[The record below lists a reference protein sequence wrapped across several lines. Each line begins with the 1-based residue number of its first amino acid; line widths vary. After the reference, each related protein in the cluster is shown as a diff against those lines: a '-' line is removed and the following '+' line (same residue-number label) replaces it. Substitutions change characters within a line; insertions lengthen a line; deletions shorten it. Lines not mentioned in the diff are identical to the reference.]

1 MAAAVDLGYLAT
13 HLGMPQEN
21 LTTVV
26 TEPTVDLVKVILS
39 AVAAKGREYDDIF
52 SEKLRLDVE
61 LEASIRT
68 AEAQRDKS
76 NEAVA
81 NALKEVED
89 IRTKLNG
96 QESARQALE
105 NELQTIK
112 SSSSTSLSE
121 LEKLRARIA
130 SLETSN
136 RESLAII
143 DTKNQ
148 ANDALSQE
156 LQAQHQKNLE
166 LSRQIAAQQQA
177 AHEAESRANEAKYRE
192 QSLEQRLQMAQSN
205 ASFYENELNTK
216 TAESN
221 KLRKEKNARIV
232 ELQRR
237 DNESRSEN
245 AALKR
250 TEQQLRQR
258 LDEAQRK
265 ADEALTKVQQLQEAA
280 ARNEQ
285 GFQEEIASLRRLVD
299 LKDQQ
304 TVTHKNRVH
313 EVEAREEHIKRGCED
328 QIRRINEELERVKSD
343 LAEATEKKDAFE
355 LELGQLR
362 AKLGA
367 ASFEQVDS
375 APQTPRPIN
384 GSVYR
389 ASSPMVRTPGAMQKK
404 LTDAMD
410 EIYKLKSKLAME
422 QQRSSNF
429 AENLDEMLAQLEA
442 KGPELMELQQENE
455 RLQEEIKNMSLL
467 SDESFKER
475 DNAKKAARKAE
486 NVASTAQAEAKILR
500 NQIRDMGAQVQMLVF
515 NVDCLEKGYDRLS
528 VEETL
533 HLQRLEKGQAEG
545 TPVNEE
551 SNVSAMILE
560 RLAVFK
566 NVRELQEKNEQLL
579 RVTHELAE
587 KMENE
592 EAVAAK
598 NQALEDHKELVTLRQ
613 KLQLFEDQLRG
624 LKAQA
629 NTITQERNMFRRM
642 VESRVPA
649 DELPNALG
657 QSTQDG
663 VLSSIEQNSAM
674 NDESSDYTTLLRD
687 LQQNFD
693 QYRNEQS
700 VDRQTM
706 KEQIE
711 KLSVE
716 KNALQ
721 AENAKVASQLSLASE
736 RYQMLQSNFAAL
748 QNENRELKQRH
759 QKMSEDAAKQ
769 DLQILR
775 VTEEMVEARGVADS
789 IRNEN
794 ANLKAEK
801 KLWDEIQERLRKEN
815 QEHIQEKSRLNSLMA
830 TQQTLQNERDLNEA
844 ETKRRLQSQ
853 IEALDTDL
861 NVVRRKLA
869 GAEEEVKNLQ
879 SRKEYDARQSQA
891 RIDELTT
898 NLSQIREELVATKT
912 SKEHLQLRVDEL
924 TIALRSAEERT
935 ERLQPRPTPR
945 PGSMQAEP
953 DSGAADV
960 DADERIQELIHE
972 SADLKRELDITKTH
986 LENAQA
992 QVEQYRELSQSSE
1005 EELERLTAAQEQ
1017 YAQEMEAR
1025 LVAKDTTI
1033 KELEQRV
1040 EELSA
1045 ELARSNSEL
1054 STLHDSQA
1062 DITRRHEEEKA
1073 ILDGEIKR
1081 LKDEEEKYIASSQFH
1096 QQDLRAQADI
1106 AANAQQAYETEV
1118 MKHGDTAKTLSAL
1131 RVEYNEL
1138 KTAAASARAEADS
1151 AKAALLQSEGSWDER
1166 RQAFEQ
1172 ELSELRTRR
1181 DDANAQNKL
1190 LHQQLE
1196 NVSAQVSALQQ
1207 SRASAGESLEVISS
1221 QPSGA
1226 GEDQFRELSNYLR
1239 REKDILEVQYDLK
1252 VQEAKRL
1259 QQQYEYAQSQ
1269 LDEARSKLE
1278 QERRAHA
1285 NNDRSSMA
1293 QKDLMAKLEE
1303 LNLFRESSAALR
1315 AEAREA
1321 QARLSEKTERVTAL
1335 EATIQPLEAQI
1346 EELQSQLGF
1355 KDAEMKQLHE
1365 DRDRWQKRTEDIL
1378 SRHGRSDPAEVE
1390 ELKQTVSNL
1399 EAERDALREA
1409 EGPLKEKIEQLQK
1422 SIEEKEASWQVTREK
1437 LINSAKDKA
1446 RSLML
1451 QKNEI
1456 AQEKNQVQARLD
1468 EVSGQLSITKEE
1480 AETLRKERASFENQL
1495 NAFKRQ
1501 VEVLQEEA
1509 KKNTPAPVE
1518 PAPAQP
1524 APAEPTNSQAVAE
1537 LQSQL
1542 DEARTELENIK
1553 SQKIAV
1559 EQELEN
1565 LRGQLSSAIT
1575 ERDQARTT
1583 NGDAPAGNDAIGT
1596 TSQPTTS
1603 AALTDE
1609 ERKALEE
1616 KIAAAEA
1623 RAAEFE
1629 AKAKEAEEN
1638 INATVK
1644 LRCDKMKESLNK
1656 RLNDYKSQMETER
1669 TQLNQESEKL
1679 KSELDLRV
1687 EQERKIWEAEHLS
1700 HSNKPPAT
1708 PVKQAPSG
1716 TPAGTPTTSVP
1727 DLSGLSDKEIRDLLS
1742 NNSTLKSIV
1751 QNNIKNKLAV
1761 ETKKL
1766 REELEPTLKTEWEQ
1780 KVAQARDQATKLAT
1794 SKTSLQ
1800 INMAENRIRVANAKL
1815 GVVEKAAQETP
1826 ARPVGEVWNEAKN
1839 AKPAPPTPTP
1849 LPAKPPTPVAV
1860 SATTPAGTPSKPTQ
1874 TTAAPAS
1881 SPAVPGAT
1889 SAQAQAPA
1897 PAPPAANKPAGMSP
1911 VSRPNTAASILTKSA
1926 PQPNQAAAP
1935 APAPAPAAAPATAP
1949 PTSGIPKP
1957 SGLPM
1962 PGNRGRGGARGRGG
1976 RGGGPQGRAS
1986 LNAAA
1991 ENFQPGNKRPRGDSE
2006 AGNGAK
2012 RARGG
2017 GGGGG
2022 GQ

>member
-1 MAAAVDLGYLAT
+1 MS
-13 HLGMPQEN
+13 HI
-21 LTTVV
+21 LTQI
-26 TEPTVDLVKVILS
+26 P
-39 AVAAKGREYDDIF
+39 
-52 SEKLRLDVE
+52 
-61 LEASIRT
+61 
-68 AEAQRDKS
+68 
-76 NEAVA
+76 
-81 NALKEVED
+81 
-89 IRTKLNG
+89 
-96 QESARQALE
+96 ESARQALE
-105 NELQTIK
+105 NELQSIK
-112 SSSSTSLSE
+112 SSSSTSQSE

-136 RESLAII
+136 RKSLAII

-148 ANDALSQE
+148 ANNSLSEE

-221 KLRKEKNARIV
+221 KLRKEKNARIA

-237 DNESRSEN
+237 DDESRSEN
-245 AALKR
+245 EALKR

-258 LDEAQRK
+258 LEEAQRK
-265 ADEALTKVQQLQEAA
+265 AEESLTKVQQLQEAA

-304 TVTHKNRVH
+304 TLTHKNRVQ
-313 EVEAREEHIKRGCED
+313 EVESREEQIKRECED
-328 QIRRINEELERVKSD
+328 QVRRINEELERAKSD
-343 LAEATEKKDAFE
+343 LAEITEKKDAFE

-367 ASFEQVDS
+367 ASAEQPES
-375 APQTPRPIN
+375 APQTPRPMN
-384 GSVYR
+384 GSIYR

-410 EIYKLKSKLAME
+410 EIYKLKTKLAME
-422 QQRSSNF
+422 QQRSSSF

-475 DNAKKAARKAE
+475 DNAKKASRKAE
-486 NVASTAQAEAKILR
+486 NIASTAQAEAKILR
-500 NQIRDMGAQVQMLVF
+500 SQIRDMGAQVQMLVF
-515 NVDCLEKGYDRLS
+515 NVDCLEKGYDRLTI
-528 VEETL
+528 EETL
-533 HLQRLEKGQAEG
+533 HLQKLEKGQTEG
-545 TPVNEE
+545 TLANED
-551 SNVSAMILE
+551 SDLSAMILE

-598 NQALEDHKELVTLRQ
+598 TQALEEHQELITLRQ

-642 VESRVPA
+642 VESRASA
-649 DELPNALG
+649 DELTTGLG

-674 NDESSDYTTLLRD
+674 VDDNSDYTTLLRD

-711 KLSVE
+711 RLSVE
-716 KNALQ
+716 KNSLQ
-721 AENAKVASQLSLASE
+721 AENAKVTSQLSLASE
-736 RYQMLQSNFAAL
+736 RYQILQSNFTAL
-748 QNENRELKQRH
+748 QNENQELKQRH

-775 VTEEMVEARGVADS
+775 VTEEMVEARGVADGM
-789 IRNEN
+789 RNEN

-801 KLWDEIQERLRKEN
+801 KLLDEIQERLRKEN
-815 QEHIQEKSRLNSLMA
+815 QEHMQEKSRLNSLMA
-830 TQQTLQNERDLNEA
+830 TQQTLQNERDLSEA

-853 IEALDTDL
+853 IDTLEADL
-861 NVVRRKLA
+861 NTVRRKLS
-869 GAEEEVKNLQ
+869 GEEEEVKNLQ
-879 SRKEYDARQSQA
+879 SRKEYDARQFQN

-898 NLSQIREELVATKT
+898 NLSQIREELIATKT

-935 ERLQPRPTPR
+935 ERLQPKPTPR
-945 PGSMQAEP
+945 PGSSVEP
-953 DSGAADV
+953 GSGVADV

-992 QVEQYRELSQSSE
+992 QVEQYRELSQSAE
-1005 EELERLTAAQEQ
+1005 EELEKMNSAQEQ

-1025 LVAKDTTI
+1025 LATKDATL

-1045 ELARSNSEL
+1045 ELTRSNNEL

-1081 LKDEEEKYIASSQFH
+1081 LKDEEEKYMASSQFH
-1096 QQDLRAQADI
+1096 QQDLRAQAEI
-1106 AANAQQAYETEV
+1106 AANAQQAYEAEV
-1118 MKHGDTAKTLSAL
+1118 MKHGETAKTLYAI
-1131 RVEYNEL
+1131 RAEYNDL
-1138 KTAAASARAEADS
+1138 KAAAASARAEAES

-1166 RQAFEQ
+1166 RQTFEQ
-1172 ELSELRTRR
+1172 ELAELRTRR

-1207 SRASAGESLEVISS
+1207 SRASAGESLDTISS

-1226 GEDQFRELSNYLR
+1226 GDDQFRELSNYLR

-1269 LDEARSKLE
+1269 LDEARVKLE

-1285 NNDRSSMA
+1285 DNDRSSMA

-1321 QARLSEKTERVTAL
+1321 QARLAEKTARVTEL

-1355 KDAEMKQLHE
+1355 KEAEMKQLQE

-1399 EAERDALREA
+1399 EAERDALRAAEA
-1409 EGPLKEKIEQLQK
+1409 PLKERIEQLEK
-1422 SIEEKEASWQVTREK
+1422 TLEEKESSWQTTREK
-1437 LINSAKDKA
+1437 LINSAKEKA
-1446 RSLML
+1446 RTLMA
-1451 QKNEI
+1451 QKNDI
-1456 AQEKNQVQARLD
+1456 IREKEQVQAQLD
-1468 EVSGQLSITKEE
+1468 EANGQVSTTKVEI
-1480 AETLRKERASFENQL
+1480 ETLKKERGSFESQL

-1509 KKNTPAPVE
+1509 KKNSAV
-1518 PAPAQP
+1518 PAQP
-1524 APAEPTNSQAVAE
+1524 APAEPSNDSQAISE
-1537 LQSQL
+1537 LQTQL
-1542 DEARTELENIK
+1542 DEARAELETIK
-1553 SQKIAV
+1553 SQKAGV

-1565 LRGQLSSAIT
+1565 LRGQLSSTIA
-1575 ERDQARTT
+1575 ERDQAIANAQANAT
-1583 NGDAPAGNDAIGT
+1583 NGDASAANGESVAV
-1596 TSQPTTS
+1596 SQQATS
-1603 AALTDE
+1603 APLTDE

-1623 RAAEFE
+1623 RAAEYE
-1629 AKAKEAEEN
+1629 ARAKEAEEN

-1644 LRCDKMKESLNK
+1644 TRCDKMKESLNK
-1656 RLNDYKSQMETER
+1656 RLNDYKSQLETER
-1669 TQLNQESEKL
+1669 TQMNQEFDQQKDKMESDYK
-1679 KSELDLRV
+1679 LRV
-1687 EQERKIWEAEHLS
+1687 EQERKIWEAEHPTT
-1700 HSNKPPAT
+1700 SNNPPAT
-1708 PVKQAPSG
+1708 PVKQAPSE
-1716 TPAGTPTTSVP
+1716 TPTGTPTTSVP
-1727 DLSGLSDKEIRDLLS
+1727 DLSGLSDKDTRDLIS
-1742 NNSTLKSIV
+1742 NNPTLKSIV
-1751 QNNIKNKLAV
+1751 QNNIRNKLAA

-1766 REELEPTLKTEWEQ
+1766 REELESAQKTEWEQ
-1780 KVAQARDQATKLAT
+1780 KVAQAREQATKLAS
-1794 SKTSLQ
+1794 SKSNLQ
-1800 INMAENRIRVANAKL
+1800 LNMADNRIRTAQAKL

-1839 AKPAPPTPTP
+1839 AKPAPPA
-1849 LPAKPPTPVAV
+1849 PAAAKQPAQQAAPAAGQATAPS
-1860 SATTPAGTPSKPTQ
+1860 SAPNAPAP
-1874 TTAAPAS
+1874 TAAPAS
-1881 SPAVPGAT
+1881 SIAKPPAPST
-1889 SAQAQAPA
+1889 QASPAAPA
-1897 PAPPAANKPAGMSP
+1897 AADKPAGTSLPPRP
-1911 VSRPNTAASILTKSA
+1911 VNSNMLSKSA
-1926 PQPNQAAAP
+1926 PQAQVNQPAAVAAAP
-1935 APAPAPAAAPATAP
+1935 APGPS
-1949 PTSGIPKP
+1949 SGIPKP
-1957 SGLPM
+1957 TGLPM

-1976 RGGGPQGRAS
+1976 RGGAQQGRAS
-1986 LNAAA
+1986 LNASA